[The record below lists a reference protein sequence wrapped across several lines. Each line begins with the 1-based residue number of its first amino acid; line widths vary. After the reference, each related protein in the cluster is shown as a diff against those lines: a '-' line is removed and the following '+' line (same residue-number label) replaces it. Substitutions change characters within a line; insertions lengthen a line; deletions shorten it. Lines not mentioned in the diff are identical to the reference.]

1 MNNTQDG
8 IIKALETLVL
18 HSNALKDHKE
28 NQTLIGKTL
37 EFHQRHLEVHEQK
50 LDLLCD
56 SLTTLAQELLN
67 LKNANAV
74 TFGVN

>member
-37 EFHQRHLEVHEQK
+37 EFHQKHLEVHEQK
-50 LDLLCD
+50 LDLLCH
-56 SLTTLAQELLN
+56 SITTLAHELLK
-67 LKNANAV
+67 LKDTNKI

>member
-18 HSNALKDHKE
+18 HSNALKEHKSNATIIE
-28 NQTLIGKTL
+28 RQ
-37 EFHQRHLEVHEQK
+37 LEVHEHK
-50 LDLLCD
+50 LDLLCH
-56 SLTTLAQELLN
+56 SITTLAHELLK
-67 LKNANAV
+67 LKDTNKI